1 MRYCFVMTK
10 QPPDRTAPGERPAP
24 RTRQQCLWCHLPVVQ
39 PDTGRRRKYC
49 SQACRQWDWV
59 TRQRSAELRLS
70 EKELVITREALDTL
84 KDRIY
89 VLACAVEDV
98 EGDLEPGL
106 DPTLRDYRKALEWVL
121 EAARPLV
128 REPLFTGVRR

>member
-1 MRYCFVMTK
+1 M
-10 QPPDRTAPGERPAP
+10 
-24 RTRQQCLWCHLPVVQ
+24 VQ
-39 PDTGRRRKYC
+39 SGTGRPRKYC

-59 TRQRSAELRLS
+59 TRQRSAELNLS
-70 EKELVITREALDTL
+70 EQELVITREALDTL

-89 VLACAVEDV
+89 ELACAVEDV

-106 DPTLRDYRKALEWVL
+106 DPTLRDYRQALEWVL

-128 REPLFTGVRR
+128 REPLLTGLRR

>member
-1 MRYCFVMTK
+1 MG
-10 QPPDRTAPGERPAP
+10 QHSAPQARS
-24 RTRQQCLWCHLPVVQ
+24 QCAWCRLPVHRA
-39 PDTGRRRKYC
+39 PTGRPRKYC

-70 EKELVITREALDTL
+70 EEELVVTRAALDDL

-89 VLACAVEDV
+89 VLSCAVEDV
-98 EGDLEPGL
+98 EDDLRPDV
-106 DPTLRDYRKALEWVL
+106 DPTMRDFRKALEWLL

-128 REPLFTGVRR
+128 REPLFTGYRR

>member
-1 MRYCFVMTK
+1 MTK
-10 QPPDRTAPGERPAP
+10 DHRNDDTGQGTTRH

-39 PDTGRRRKYC
+39 TGTGRPRKYC

-59 TRQRSAELRLS
+59 TRQRSAELSLS
-70 EKELVITREALDTL
+70 EKELVITREALDIL

-89 VLACAVEDV
+89 ELACAVEDV

>member
-1 MRYCFVMTK
+1 MTK
-10 QPPDRTAPGERPAP
+10 ENTPPPSGERGTAHIRRP
-24 RTRQQCLWCHLPVVQ
+24 QCLWCHLPVVQ
-39 PDTGRRRKYC
+39 PETGRRRKYC

-70 EKELVITREALDTL
+70 EEELVITREALDTL

-128 REPLFTGVRR
+128 REPLFTCVRR

>member
-1 MRYCFVMTK
+1 MTK
-10 QPPDRTAPGERPAP
+10 ENRTDGTERGTDRHRG
-24 RTRQQCLWCHLPVVQ
+24 RQQCLWCHLPVIQ
-39 PDTGRRRKYC
+39 SSTGRPRKYC

-59 TRQRSAELRLS
+59 TRQRSAELSLS
-70 EKELVITREALDTL
+70 EKELVITRDALDTL

-89 VLACAVEDV
+89 ELACAVEDV

>member
-1 MRYCFVMTK
+1 MTK
-10 QPPDRTAPGERPAP
+10 EQGNRSVAGQRATQDSRN
-24 RTRQQCLWCHLPVVQ
+24 QCAWCRLPMHRAS
-39 PDTGRRRKYC
+39 TGRPRKYC

-70 EKELVITREALDTL
+70 EEELVVTRAALDDL

-89 VLACAVEDV
+89 VLSCAVEDV
-98 EGDLEPGL
+98 EADLRPDI
-106 DPTLRDYRKALEWVL
+106 DPTMRDFRKALEWLL

-128 REPLFTGVRR
+128 REPLFTGSSR

>member
-1 MRYCFVMTK
+1 MTK
-10 QPPDRTAPGERPAP
+10 DHRNDEAGQGTTRHRA
-24 RTRQQCLWCHLPVVQ
+24 RQQCLWCHLPVVQ
-39 PDTGRRRKYC
+39 TGTGRPRKYC

-59 TRQRSAELRLS
+59 TRQRSAELSLS
-70 EKELVITREALDTL
+70 EKELVITREALDIL

-89 VLACAVEDV
+89 ELACAVEDV

>member
-1 MRYCFVMTK
+1 MTK
-10 QPPDRTAPGERPAP
+10 ETHEQQPRGGNTALP
-24 RTRQQCLWCHLPVVQ
+24 RRQQCLWCHLPVVQ
-39 PDTGRRRKYC
+39 PETGRRRKYC

-70 EKELVITREALDTL
+70 EEELVITREALDTL

-89 VLACAVEDV
+89 VLACAVDDV

-128 REPLFTGVRR
+128 REPLFTGIRR

>member
-1 MRYCFVMTK
+1 M
-10 QPPDRTAPGERPAP
+10 
-24 RTRQQCLWCHLPVVQ
+24 
-39 PDTGRRRKYC
+39 
-49 SQACRQWDWV
+49 
-59 TRQRSAELRLS
+59 TRQRSAELSLS

-89 VLACAVEDV
+89 ELACSVEDV

-128 REPLFTGVRR
+128 REPLFTAIRR

>member
-1 MRYCFVMTK
+1 MTK
-10 QPPDRTAPGERPAP
+10 EHPEPSGIGQHTTPQVRS
-24 RTRQQCLWCHLPVVQ
+24 QCAWCRLPVHRAS
-39 PDTGRRRKYC
+39 TGRPRKYC

-70 EKELVITREALDTL
+70 EEELVVTRAALDDL

-89 VLACAVEDV
+89 VLSCAVEDV
-98 EGDLEPGL
+98 EDDLRPDV
-106 DPTLRDYRKALEWVL
+106 DPTMRDFRKALEWLL

-128 REPLFTGVRR
+128 REPLFTGYRR

>member
-1 MRYCFVMTK
+1 MTK
-10 QPPDRTAPGERPAP
+10 DNPPQPPGERGAAHN
-24 RTRQQCLWCHLPVVQ
+24 RRHQCLWCHLPVVQ
-39 PDTGRRRKYC
+39 PETGRRRKYC

-70 EKELVITREALDTL
+70 EEELVITREALDAL

-128 REPLFTGVRR
+128 REPLFTGLRR

>member
-1 MRYCFVMTK
+1 MTN
-10 QPPDRTAPGERPAP
+10 QDSQQRPSGGGASP
-24 RTRQQCLWCHLPVVQ
+24 ARRHQCLWCHLPVVQ
-39 PDTGRRRKYC
+39 PETGRRRKYC

-70 EKELVITREALDTL
+70 EEELVITREALDTL

-106 DPTLRDYRKALEWVL
+106 DPTLRDFRKALEWVL

-128 REPLFTGVRR
+128 REPLFTGLRR

>member
-1 MRYCFVMTK
+1 MTK
-10 QPPDRTAPGERPAP
+10 EPHKSPPEGQRTPHQARA
-24 RTRQQCLWCHLPVVQ
+24 QCAWCRLPVHQ
-39 PDTGRRRKYC
+39 ATTGRPRKYC

-70 EKELVITREALDTL
+70 EEELVVTRAALDDL

-89 VLACAVEDV
+89 VLSCAVEDV
-98 EGDLEPGL
+98 EGDLRPDV
-106 DPTLRDYRKALEWVL
+106 DPTMRDFRKALEWLL

>member
-1 MRYCFVMTK
+1 MTK
-10 QPPDRTAPGERPAP
+10 DQRSDDPGQGTTRHRA
-24 RTRQQCLWCHLPVVQ
+24 RQQCLWCHLPVVQ
-39 PDTGRRRKYC
+39 TGTGRPRKYC

-59 TRQRSAELRLS
+59 TRQRSAELSLS
-70 EKELVITREALDTL
+70 EKELVITREALDIL

-89 VLACAVEDV
+89 ELACAVEDV

>member
-1 MRYCFVMTK
+1 MTK
-10 QPPDRTAPGERPAP
+10 EHPEPSGIG
-24 RTRQQCLWCHLPVVQ
+24 QQTTPQVRSQCAWCRLPVHRAS
-39 PDTGRRRKYC
+39 TGRPRKYC

-70 EKELVITREALDTL
+70 EEELVVTRAALDDL

-89 VLACAVEDV
+89 VLSCAVEDV
-98 EGDLEPGL
+98 EDDLRPDV
-106 DPTLRDYRKALEWVL
+106 DPTMRDFRKALEWLL

-128 REPLFTGVRR
+128 REPLFSGYRR

>member
-1 MRYCFVMTK
+1 MTK
-10 QPPDRTAPGERPAP
+10 EHHDSPQVGQSSAPQNRI
-24 RTRQQCLWCHLPVVQ
+24 QCAWCRIPVHQ
-39 PDTGRRRKYC
+39 ATTGRPRKYC

-70 EKELVITREALDTL
+70 EEELVVTRAALDDL

-98 EGDLEPGL
+98 EDDLRPDV
-106 DPTLRDYRKALEWVL
+106 DPTMRDFRKALQWLL

-128 REPLFTGVRR
+128 REPLFTGYRR

>member
-1 MRYCFVMTK
+1 MTK
-10 QPPDRTAPGERPAP
+10 EHVPGTKEGGKGGEPS
-24 RTRQQCLWCHLPVVQ
+24 RQQCLWCRIPIQ
-39 PDTGRRRKYC
+39 RPTTGRPRKYC

-70 EKELVITREALDTL
+70 EKELVVTRAALNEL

-89 VLACAVEDV
+89 VLSCAVEDV
-98 EGDLEPGL
+98 EQDLDPDL
-106 DPTLRDYRKALEWVL
+106 DPTMRDFRKALEWLL